1 MAKLRGNVH
10 HFSHLFTMCRRRRG
24 RGWWLIRNY
33 GKLLQLLHFLLRSVY
48 QLNFWQNYE
57 EMFTISHTYS
67 PCVGG
72 GEEEVDGTH
81 LLAPG
86 KFPCKIFPFSF
97 VSHRQFWQ
105 FLLYSSFHFEV
116 SVFFTHTSLLQRKQ
130 LEPQCCETKLRPIKN
145 NNNNSKIRV
154 WSKGENIQV
163 RKEREAL

>member
-1 MAKLRGNVH
+1 MSPSNFHWLKVDFKQKKKKKKKTQTLQPGPSKHLSNVIH
-10 HFSHLFTMCRRRRG
+10 HPHFLTER
-24 RGWWLIRNY
+24 IRNY

-48 QLNFWQNYE
+48 QLNLWQNYE

-97 VSHRQFWQ
+97 VSHRQFDN
-105 FLLYSSFHFEV
+105 FYCTLLFILKFQYSLHIPLFY
-116 SVFFTHTSLLQRKQ
+116 RG
-130 LEPQCCETKLRPIKN
+130 
-145 NNNNSKIRV
+145 NS
-154 WSKGENIQV
+154 
-163 RKEREAL
+163 